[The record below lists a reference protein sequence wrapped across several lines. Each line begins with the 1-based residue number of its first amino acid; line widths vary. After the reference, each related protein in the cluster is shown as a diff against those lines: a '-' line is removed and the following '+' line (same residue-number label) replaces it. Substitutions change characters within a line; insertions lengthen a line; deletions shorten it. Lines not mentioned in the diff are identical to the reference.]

1 MGAPATR
8 KILQVRSSGDAASAD
23 RSSSSQAA
31 RAPASEKVEDV
42 LLGVIAD
49 DFTGASDIANTIA
62 KGVAPDGGL
71 RTAQFLGVPRIAAPA
86 DIEAGV
92 VALKSRTIPAEEA
105 VAQSL
110 DALNWLLAQG
120 CGQIVFKYC
129 STFDSTRKG
138 NIGPVGEALAAAL
151 NVKGVVACPAFP
163 GAGRTVYMA
172 HLFVHDRLLS
182 ESGMQ
187 NHPLTPMTDPDIR
200 RWLGYQT
207 RSSVGH
213 VALDTVRRGAD
224 EVATALAGKDDTLV
238 IVDATSD
245 HDLLTVASAV
255 ADHKLVTGGSG
266 IAMGL
271 PENFIRRGLASG
283 NSGRLIGADGPEAI
297 LAGSCS
303 DATRRQIELHKQGHP
318 AVAIDVDKVM
328 SGETTSDQIVEFITH
343 NHGQAPL
350 AYSSG
355 APEAVESMQ
364 AKYGREEIA
373 ARLEFFFAD
382 IALKLVRAGVTRLVV
397 AGGET
402 SGAVVSALNLGALRI
417 GQEIDPGV
425 PVLLAHGDTPIALA
439 LKSGNFGAANFFVK
453 ALERLQ
459 AK

>member
-1 MGAPATR
+1 M
-8 KILQVRSSGDAASAD
+8 
-23 RSSSSQAA
+23 
-31 RAPASEKVEDV
+31 

-62 KGVAPDGGL
+62 KGVAPNGGL
-71 RTAQFLGVPRIAAPA
+71 RTAQFLGVPKTAASA
-86 DIEAGV
+86 DVEAGV
-92 VALKSRTIPAEEA
+92 VALKSRTIPVEEA

-120 CGQIVFKYC
+120 CRQIVFKYC
-129 STFDSTRKG
+129 STFDSTRDG

-151 NVKGVVACPAFP
+151 DVKSVVACPAFP

-172 HLFVHDRLLS
+172 HLFVHDRLLC

-200 RWLGYQT
+200 RWLRYQT

-213 VALDTVRRGAD
+213 VALDTVRKGAE
-224 EVATALAGKDDTLV
+224 EVAAALAAKDDTLV

-245 HDLLTVASAV
+245 QDLITIGSAI

-266 IAMGL
+266 IAIGL
-271 PENFIRRGLASG
+271 AENFIRRGQASG
-283 NSGRLIGADGPEAI
+283 NSGRLIETDGPDAI

-303 DATRRQIELHKQGHP
+303 GATRSQIDVHKQNHP
-318 AVAIDVDKVM
+318 TLVIDDKVM
-328 SGETTSDQIVEFITH
+328 SCETTSDHVVEFITG

-355 APEAVESMQ
+355 TPEEVKAIQ
-364 AKYGREEIA
+364 AKYGRDKVA
-373 ARLEFFFAD
+373 AKLDALFAD
-382 IALKLVRAGVTRLVV
+382 TALKLIQSGVTRLVV

-402 SGAVVSALNLGALRI
+402 SGAVVSALDLGALTI

-425 PVLLAHGDTPIALA
+425 PVLLSDGDKPIALA
-439 LKSGNFGAANFFVK
+439 LKSGNFGSADFFVK
-453 ALERLQ
+453 ALERLK
-459 AK
+459 AN

>member
-1 MGAPATR
+1 M
-8 KILQVRSSGDAASAD
+8 
-23 RSSSSQAA
+23 
-31 RAPASEKVEDV
+31 

-62 KGVAPDGGL
+62 KGVGPNGGL
-71 RTAQFLGVPRIAAPA
+71 RTAQFLNVPKTAASA
-86 DIEAGV
+86 DVEAGV
-92 VALKSRTIPAEEA
+92 IALKSRTLPAQEA

-110 DALNWLLAQG
+110 DALTWLLAQG
-120 CGQIVFKYC
+120 CRQIVFKYC
-129 STFDSTRKG
+129 STFDSTRAG

-163 GAGRTVYMA
+163 AAGRTVYMA

-182 ESGMQ
+182 ESGMHS
-187 NHPLTPMTDPDIR
+187 HPLTPMTDPDIR

-213 VALDTVRRGAD
+213 VALDTVRQGAAV
-224 EVATALAGKDDTLV
+224 VATALAGKNDTLV
-238 IVDATSD
+238 IIDATSD
-245 HDLLTVASAV
+245 QDLLTIGLAI

-283 NSGRLIGADGPEAI
+283 NSGRLIGAKGPEAI

-303 DATRRQIELHKQGHP
+303 GATRRQVDLHKQSHP
-318 AVAIDVDKVM
+318 ALAIDVDKVM
-328 SGETTSDQIVEFITH
+328 SGEITSDHIVEFIVRK
-343 NHGQAPL
+343 HGQAPL

-355 APEAVESMQ
+355 TPEEVGAMQ
-364 AKYGREEIA
+364 AKYGREEVA
-373 ARLEFFFAD
+373 ARLDSFFAD
-382 IALKLVRAGVTRLVV
+382 TARELVRSGVTRLVV

-402 SGAVVSALNLGALRI
+402 SGAVVSALNLGALTI

-425 PVLLAHGDTPIALA
+425 PVLLSQGDKPIALA
-439 LKSGNFGAANFFVK
+439 LKSGNFGAPDFFVK
-453 ALERLQ
+453 ALQRLE

>member
-1 MGAPATR
+1 M
-8 KILQVRSSGDAASAD
+8 L
-23 RSSSSQAA
+23 QAA
-31 RAPASEKVEDV
+31 PSGGVRGEKGKEVF
-42 LLGVIAD
+42 LGVIAD

-62 KGVAPDGGL
+62 KGVAPNGGL
-71 RTAQFLGVPRIAAPA
+71 RTAQFLGVPKTAAAA
-86 DIEAGV
+86 DVEAGV
-92 VALKSRTIPAEEA
+92 VALKSRTVPVEVAI
-105 VAQSL
+105 AQSI

-120 CGQIVFKYC
+120 CRQIVFKYC
-129 STFDSTRKG
+129 STFDSTREG

-151 NVKGVVACPAFP
+151 DVKSVVACPAFP

-200 RWLGYQT
+200 RWLRYQT

-213 VALDTVRRGAD
+213 VALDTVRKGAE
-224 EVATALAGKDDTLV
+224 EVAAALAAKDDTLV

-245 HDLLTVASAV
+245 QDLITIGSAI

-266 IAMGL
+266 IAIGL
-271 PENFIRRGLASG
+271 AENFIRRGLASG
-283 NSGRLIGADGPEAI
+283 NSGRLIGTNGPEAI

-303 DATRRQIELHKQGHP
+303 GATRGQIDVHKQNHP
-318 AVAIDVDKVM
+318 TLAIDVDKVM
-328 SGETTSDQIVEFITH
+328 SGETTSDHLVEFITR

-355 APEAVESMQ
+355 TPEKVKALQ
-364 AKYGREEIA
+364 AKYGREEVA
-373 ARLEFFFAD
+373 AKLDALFAD
-382 IALKLVRAGVTRLVV
+382 TAIKLVRSGVTRLVV

-402 SGAVVSALNLGALRI
+402 SGAIVSALDLGALTI

-425 PVLLAHGDTPIALA
+425 PVLLSHGDKPIALA
-439 LKSGNFGAANFFVK
+439 LKSGNFGSADFFVK
-453 ALERLQ
+453 ALERLK
-459 AK
+459 AS